1 MFFGSKVLGAI
12 ESSFDSATK
21 YYTEVTKKL
30 GANDFKGPIAQL
42 ALKKQIII
50 IIIKAA
56 HNLIKLTLHLF
67 LFFLFFLQKR
77 TEQEQLRLHIPRTF
91 RNLHHLQ
98 SSRRPHRK
106 NMGPAATVPRA
117 TSAQRQ
123 P

>member
-50 IIIKAA
+50 IIIK
-56 HNLIKLTLHLF
+56 
-67 LFFLFFLQKR
+67 
-77 TEQEQLRLHIPRTF
+77 
-91 RNLHHLQ
+91 
-98 SSRRPHRK
+98 SSTQPH
-106 NMGPAATVPRA
+106 
-117 TSAQRQ
+117 
-123 P
+123 